1 MSNKDKQ
8 ILQTLS
14 FFDVFSQPLSKFEI
28 YEYLNFKCNLSDL
41 EESLELM
48 NDRICFEDGFYFL
61 PGRELLVKERS
72 KRYNYFKR
80 KMKIAKKFSKII
92 SLIPSVRA
100 VAVSNIISSHNL
112 RDGSDIDFFIITR
125 SNRIWL
131 TRFFCAGI
139 AKILNLRPNKKTKRD
154 KICLSFYI
162 SEDNLNLEK
171 HLYSEDDLYFVY
183 WIAGLEFLFDKDNL
197 SSKLMSKNNWL
208 RKYLPNIIK
217 DDNGHCLPVLSK
229 KKRCFWEKICKN
241 FQIRIMP
248 EELKKQECSFGGVVL
263 KDDIIK
269 LFLEDKRSLFI
280 EKFNN
285 NLKKYL

>member
-14 FFDVFSQPLSKFEI
+14 FFDVFSQALSKFEI
-28 YEYLNFKCNLSDL
+28 YEYLNFKCSLSDI

-48 NDRICFEDGFYFL
+48 GDRIGSKDGFYFL
-61 PGRELLVKERS
+61 PGRDLLVEERS

-80 KMKIAKKFSKII
+80 KIKIAKNFSKII
-92 SLIPSVRA
+92 SFIPSVRA

-125 SNRIWL
+125 KNKIWL

-171 HLYSEDDLYFVY
+171 YLYSEDDFYFIY
-183 WIAGLEFLFDKDNL
+183 WIVGLEFLLDKDNI
-197 SSKLMSKNNWL
+197 SSKLISENNWL
-208 RKYLPNIIK
+208 RKYLPNLIK
-217 DDNGHCLPVLSK
+217 DSGDHCLSVFSRK
-229 KKRCFWEKICKN
+229 EKCFWEKICKN
-241 FQIRIMP
+241 LQIKIMP

-269 LFLEDKRSLFI
+269 LFLEDKRPLFI
-280 EKFNN
+280 EKFND